1 LPLTLH
7 SDVDQTGGLIGKI
20 GVGVASISWPYSI
33 QYQQQ
38 LGLLEGLIDGS
49 QKTLEMVSLTLS
61 FLGRMVQGVVS
72 TEHLSGPI
80 SIAKVAAASAATG
93 LITYISFMAYLS
105 VSLGVLNL
113 LPVPMLD
120 GGHLL
125 YYFIELVTGRKVPDR
140 IQAVGLRIGMAL
152 VFSVTII
159 AIANDLMRH

>member
-1 LPLTLH
+1 
-7 SDVDQTGGLIGKI
+7 
-20 GVGVASISWPYSI
+20 
-33 QYQQQ
+33 
-38 LGLLEGLIDGS
+38 
-49 QKTLEMVSLTLS
+49 
-61 FLGRMVQGVVS
+61 MVQGVVS